1 MFQVPVQVH
10 KVPEA
15 RVQDSVAEPVQWTR
29 TREEE
34 KAGGSRS
41 RQEEKSGW
49 SRRRGQEEKIGEQK
63 SALVSLGI

>member
-1 MFQVPVQVH
+1 M
-10 KVPEA
+10 
-15 RVQDSVAEPVQWTR
+15 QDSVAEPVQWTR

-34 KAGGSRS
+34 RPGGSRS

-49 SRRRGQEEKIGEQK
+49 SRRGQEEKICEQK

>member
-1 MFQVPVQVH
+1 M
-10 KVPEA
+10 
-15 RVQDSVAEPVQWTR
+15 QDSVAEPVQWTR
-29 TREEE
+29 TREG
-34 KAGGSRS
+34 KKPGGSRS

>member
-1 MFQVPVQVH
+1 M
-10 KVPEA
+10 
-15 RVQDSVAEPVQWTR
+15 QDSVAEPVQW

-49 SRRRGQEEKIGEQK
+49 SRRGQEEKICEQK